1 MSIKKEDLEEMLEE
15 GRFVPVVLTTM
26 DGFSIA
32 IDNPRKTL
40 VGQRLIV
47 VMDKEGRFYHI
58 PFTAIAHVSE
68 PQGGATPQ
76 VG

>member
-47 VMDKEGRFYHI
+47 VVDKEGRF
-58 PFTAIAHVSE
+58 
-68 PQGGATPQ
+68 
-76 VG
+76 

>member
-26 DGFSIA
+26 HGFSIA

-40 VGQRLIV
+40 VGQR
-47 VMDKEGRFYHI
+47 
-58 PFTAIAHVSE
+58 A
-68 PQGGATPQ
+68 
-76 VG
+76 